1 MLFSGS
7 VTVEKDEEVVATL
20 TRGQY
25 FGEIALLTNE
35 FRQAT
40 VKAASPGVDC
50 LSLNKKDFIDHLG
63 EIEDFMRLKLEPGLQ
78 REKSFEFV
86 RFDLEDFD
94 IIRIIGVGA
103 YGKVQLVQHKTQK
116 NLVFVM
122 KFMKKADVSTK
133 SYKEHIFNEKRLQMA
148 CNSPFLVKMHGTFK
162 NSKHLYF
169 LLEACLGGDLW
180 TLLHKQKKKCFDEEK
195 SKFYSGNVAL
205 FM

>member
-1 MLFSGS
+1 M
-7 VTVEKDEEVVATL
+7 EKDKEVVATL

-25 FGEIALLTNE
+25 FGELALLTNE

-40 VKAASPGVDC
+40 VKADSPGVDC
-50 LSLNKKDFIDHLG
+50 LSLNRKDFIDHFG
-63 EIEDFMRLKLEPGLQ
+63 EIDDFTRLKLVPSLQ
-78 REKSFEFV
+78 KEKSFEFV
-86 RFDLEDFD
+86 TFDLEDFD

-122 KFMKKADVSTK
+122 KFMKKADISTK

-148 CNSPFLVKMHGTFK
+148 CNSSFLVRMHGTFK
-162 NSKHLYF
+162 NNKHLYF

-180 TLLHKQKKKCFDEEK
+180 SLLHKQKKKCFDEDK
-195 SKFYSGNVAL
+195 SKFYSGNYI
-205 FM
+205 FYFSIYEIDE